1 MNVGSNW
8 KHVIRANYLQLTL
21 VFAAFFLVVLAGC
34 ASIGNIMRRHLTE
47 GLNDAMLAAEIS
59 VDALL
64 SNGAVTLSNAAYTVR
79 DMLERNA
86 SQGQV
91 IAYLKEMTEKIRSER
106 FGPSRYISLNGFI
119 EGKLIDSLN
128 LIHPGPDYIP
138 QQRPWYDAA
147 VRSEGDTIIHTEPY
161 VDVRTG
167 EVILSIVQNVRASSG
182 ESMGILMLDVDISW
196 LKKYIDAL
204 HLVRGAYGMILT
216 QNMVVVGHKHGEFVG
231 RQLQDLDE
239 DYAELPQLLLMR
251 KAVRSAR
258 ITDADGT
265 ASLASFLRMGNGWY
279 LGVIIPLHDY
289 YGYMYNTITLLVL
302 MGVSLAACLG
312 YLLLRLSAA
321 KMRSDE
327 ENKSKSA
334 FLARM
339 SHEIRTPM
347 NAVMGLSELGLRT
360 DSLPLTGEYFAGIK
374 QAGQN
379 LLSIINDI
387 LDFSKIESGNLGI
400 TPAPYILAS
409 LLNDVVNIIRVR
421 LSEKPLL
428 FAANIQSS
436 LPNNLIG
443 DETRVRQV
451 LLNILSNAAKYTFE
465 GFIMF
470 SATGERTGEDTIVLK
485 LEVADSGIGIKPE
498 DIKGLFGEFVRF
510 DAKRNKGVEG
520 TGLGLAIT
528 KKLCL
533 AMGGDI
539 TVTSVYGEGSVFT
552 AAIPQKF
559 DGDSPVAV
567 VDDVKEKSVL
577 FCDERP
583 LYVDSIHKTLEDL
596 GVAVTTAAD
605 GEEFMDKLAEG
616 AYRFALV
623 SPTLAAR
630 ARDFLNGAKTANAKA
645 DTTLILLAGLN
656 EMPAFRDLP
665 VIIMPAY
672 AVSLANALNNETLI
686 ISPSKP
692 GARFSAPSARVLLVD
707 DILTNL
713 VVAKGLLAPYMMTV
727 DTCESGEESI
737 ALVRENE
744 YDLVLMDHM
753 MPGMDG
759 IEATKAIRALG
770 GGLEKLPIVAL
781 TANAV
786 SGMHEMFLKRGM
798 DDFISKP
805 IDPAKLDAILRK
817 WIPKEKQ
824 RTAVHR
830 EPAAPKESVLFELEG
845 VDMKRGMAMASG
857 SEENYR
863 GVLKIY
869 CRDVADRME
878 FLSVTCAEKDLKNFV
893 VQVHALK
900 SASTNIGATALA
912 ETAALLESAG
922 KRGDLAF
929 IWERVGVFRDGL
941 TALVQNIETALSP
954 AAPEI
959 SLSEPESAPL
969 EEVVPL
975 LTSLQ
980 ESLAAEDVRRAD
992 DLIAELGELRLDT
1005 ATAAVVSRVSDLL
1018 LLAEFEEAAQTIK
1031 SRTLSGGRAPQGFN
1045 QHFPK

>member
-1 MNVGSNW
+1 MIGGSNW
-8 KHVIRANYLQLTL
+8 KYLVKANYLQLTL
-21 VFAAFFLVVLAGC
+21 VFAAFLVVVAAGC
-34 ASIGNIMRRHLTE
+34 VSIGNIMRRHLTE
-47 GLNDAMLAAEIS
+47 GLNDAMLAAELS

-64 SNGAVTLSNAAYTVR
+64 SNGAVTLSNATYIVR
-79 DMLERNA
+79 DMLEKGVDR
-86 SQGQV
+86 GQV
-91 IAYLKEMTEKIRSER
+91 SAYLKNMTEKIRSDR
-106 FGPSRYISLNGFI
+106 FGPSRYIALNGFI
-119 EGKLIDSLN
+119 GGELLDSLG
-128 LIHPGPDYIP
+128 LVTLGSDYVP
-138 QQRPWYDAA
+138 QRRPWYDAA
-147 VRSEGDTIIHTEPY
+147 VRGEGDAIMYTEPY

-167 EVILSIVQNVRASSG
+167 EVILSMVQNIRGYSG
-182 ESMGILMLDVDISW
+182 EPMGILMLDVDISW
-196 LKKYIDAL
+196 LRQYIDAL
-204 HLVRGAYGMILT
+204 HLVKGAYGMILT
-216 QNMVVVGHKHGEFVG
+216 QNMVVVGHKQKELVG
-231 RQLQDLDE
+231 RQLQELDD
-239 DYAELPQLLLMR
+239 DYAGLPQLLLTR
-251 KAVRSAR
+251 KDVWSAR
-258 ITDADGT
+258 VTDADGA

-279 LGVIIPLHDY
+279 LGVVIPLHDY
-289 YGYMYNTITLLVL
+289 YGYMYNTIALLAL
-302 MGVSLAACLG
+302 MGVFLAACLG
-312 YLLLRLSAA
+312 YVLLRLSAA

-360 DSLPLTGEYFAGIK
+360 DSLPLTAEYFAGIK

-428 FAANIQSS
+428 FAANIESS

-451 LLNILSNAAKYTFE
+451 LLNMLSNAVKYTSE
-465 GFIMF
+465 GFILF
-470 SATGERTGEDTIVLK
+470 SAVGERSGEDSISLK
-485 LEVADSGIGIKPE
+485 FEVADSGIGIKPE
-498 DIKGLFGEFVRF
+498 DLKGLFGEFVRF

-533 AMGGDI
+533 AMGGDVS
-539 TVTSVYGEGSVFT
+539 VTSVYGEGSVFT
-552 AAIPQKF
+552 AVIPQKF
-559 DGDSPVAV
+559 DGNLPVAA
-567 VDDVKEKSVL
+567 VDDVREKSVL
-577 FCDERP
+577 FYDDRP
-583 LYVDSIHKTLEDL
+583 LYVESIHKTLKDL
-596 GVAVTTAAD
+596 GVAVTTAAN
-605 GEEFMDKLAEG
+605 GEEFMEKLAG
-616 AYRFALV
+616 GVYRFALV
-623 SPTLAAR
+623 PPALAAR
-630 ARDFLNGAKTANAKA
+630 ARDFLNAERRESADRAKRETS
-645 DTTLILLAGLN
+645 LILLAGLN

-686 ISPSKP
+686 FAPSRP

-713 VVAKGLLAPYMMTV
+713 VVAKGLLVPYMMTV

-737 ALVRENE
+737 EMVRENE

-770 GGLEKLPIVAL
+770 GALEKLPIVAL

-817 WIPKEKQ
+817 WVPKEKQ
-824 RTAVHR
+824 RAAVQR
-830 EPAAPKESVLFELEG
+830 KTVGVSEARFELEG
-845 VDMKRGMAMASG
+845 VDTRRGMAMAGG

-863 GVLKIY
+863 GVLEIY
-869 CRDVADRME
+869 CRDVAERMD
-878 FLSVTCAEKDLKNFV
+878 FLSVTRAEKDLKNFV
-893 VQVHALK
+893 IQVHSLK

-929 IWERVGVFRDGL
+929 IWERVDAFRNGL
-941 TALVQNIETALSP
+941 AALVENIGATLHKATPRPSAEGASEP
-954 AAPEI
+954 ASDSEIASILI
-959 SLSEPESAPL
+959 SLRKA
-969 EEVVPL
+969 
-975 LTSLQ
+975 
-980 ESLAAEDVRRAD
+980 LAAEDVRRAD
-992 DLIAELGELRLDT
+992 DLLADLGKRRLDA
-1005 ATAAVVSRVSDLL
+1005 ATAEIASRVSDLL
-1018 LLAEFEEAAQTIK
+1018 LLAEFEEAAQVIK
-1031 SRTLSGGRAPQGFN
+1031 AKSSNASL
-1045 QHFPK
+1045 